1 MSATV
6 IVGFLFLMKRVDTG
20 VSQNMAI
27 KKEFTDMA
35 ATITIIILSG
45 ILCIFLL
52 IGMFIAISE
61 REFGGIVLCFVA
73 LILMSAVLS
82 DGISSACNGNQ
93 QEVEYR
99 FPAEHYRMTMEV
111 TVTEHEA
118 MAVNGEFIT
127 VIERDTT
134 YVLTG
139 IDPIYG
145 DEHYER
151 NTKRLHRK

>member
-35 ATITIIILSG
+35 ATIIVIILSG
-45 ILCIFLL
+45 ILCILL
-52 IGMFIAISE
+52 LSGMVIAISE
-61 REFGGIVLCFVA
+61 REFWGAVACFVGLLFMSAILYDGIVATC
-73 LILMSAVLS
+73 
-82 DGISSACNGNQ
+82 DGNQ

-99 FPAEHYRMTMEV
+99 FPAEHYQMTMEV

>member
-1 MSATV
+1 
-6 IVGFLFLMKRVDTG
+6 MKRVDTG
-20 VSQNMAI
+20 VSQNTVTER
-27 KKEFTDMA
+27 EFTDMA
-35 ATITIIILSG
+35 ATITVIILSG
-45 ILCIFLL
+45 ILCIILL
-52 IGMFIAISE
+52 SGMIIAISD
-61 REFGGIVLCFVA
+61 REFWGVVSCFVG
-73 LILMSAVLS
+73 LLFMSAILS

-99 FPAEHYRMTMEV
+99 FPAEHYHMTMEV

-118 MAVNGEFIT
+118 MAVNGETIT